1 MALGARGETVSVTT
15 IKITPETR
23 DRLKAVGMKGET
35 YDALLNRLIDEVQAR
50 LVRIERIEKAR

>member
-1 MALGARGETVSVTT
+1 MSVTT

-50 LVRIERIEKAR
+50 LVRVERIERVERAR